1 LPFAEIIASP
11 LLPDVSPVKIWYRDT
26 GRGSGPPLLF
36 LHGGWGY
43 ESYPFERQ
51 LEVFGDYLRM
61 LIPDRSG
68 YGRSMQ
74 VSVDLPVDFHARAAV
89 EMISFLDALNVER
102 AVLWGH
108 SDGAVIAAMM
118 GLLAPERFFGL
129 ILEAF
134 HYFKRKSRSREFFE
148 SITSNPDCLREKVR
162 DTLALDHGE
171 DCWRKVVQ
179 NNGCAWLEIAS
190 ESKHPEEDLYG
201 GKLGTLTVPTIFIH
215 GSDDPR
221 TEPGELLAVKK
232 HFPQAA
238 IQIMGGA
245 RHSPHSERS
254 AFRECNRLA
263 KSFLQL
269 IIATSCQAGLVLSHG
284 R

>member
-11 LLPDVSPVKIWYRDT
+11 LLPDISPIKIWYRDA
-26 GRGSGPPLLF
+26 GSGSPLLF

-43 ESYPFERQ
+43 ESYPFDHQ
-51 LEVFGDYLRM
+51 LEVFGDYLRI

-68 YGRSMQ
+68 YGRSMK
-74 VSVDLPVDFHARAAV
+74 VSVDLPVDFHGRAAI
-89 EMISFLDALNVER
+89 EMIGFLDALDVER

-118 GLLAPERFFGL
+118 GLLAPQRFFGL

-134 HYFKRKSRSREFFE
+134 HYCKRKSRSREFFA
-148 SITSNPDCLREKVR
+148 SIVSDPDVLGEKVG

-171 DCWRKVVQ
+171 DCWRKIVQ
-179 NNGCAWLEIAS
+179 NNSRTWLRIAS

-201 GKLGTLTVPTIFIH
+201 GKLGALTVPTIFIH

-221 TEPGELLAVKK
+221 TEPGELLAVQK
-232 HFPQAA
+232 HLPQAA
-238 IQIMGGA
+238 VQIIAGA

-254 AFRECNRLA
+254 AFPECNRLA
-263 KSFLQL
+263 SSFLQL
-269 IIATSCQAGLVLSHG
+269 IMEQGNTSPH
-284 R
+284 RNDNKDW